1 MPDLQSEGNQGK
13 ANRGRERMDTH
24 LEFLELSALVPAAF
38 PLFFMRLM
46 ATRRIFAYSGHE
58 PTTDCMVDMGVLG
71 GSGPCQSQSQ
81 TVPKEP
87 SPKAL
92 TGVKERI
99 EAAGEEGLVK
109 ERDNGAESGR
119 RTNCFVH
126 FRIAH
131 L

>member
-1 MPDLQSEGNQGK
+1 MPDLRTEPEIIRDGEGRTEEE
-13 ANRGRERMDTH
+13 RGWAHTSSS
-24 LEFLELSALVPAAF
+24 LSLLHSSQPPSHF
-38 PLFFMRLM
+38 FFMRLT
-46 ATRRIFAYSGHE
+46 ATRRVFAYSGRE

-99 EAAGEEGLVK
+99 EAAGGEGL
-109 ERDNGAESGR
+109 
-119 RTNCFVH
+119 
-126 FRIAH
+126 
-131 L
+131 

>member
-1 MPDLQSEGNQGK
+1 M
-13 ANRGRERMDTH
+13 
-24 LEFLELSALVPAAF
+24 
-38 PLFFMRLM
+38 
-46 ATRRIFAYSGHE
+46 FAYSGRA
-58 PTTDCMVDMGVLG
+58 PTTACMVDMGVLG

-99 EAAGEEGLVK
+99 EAAGEEALVGTRRK
-109 ERDNGAESGR
+109 RDKVGR
-119 RTNCFVH
+119 VTHCSVR

-131 L
+131 PWGSC